1 MAGVAQRVQSTSS
14 APAHCHDET
23 VGFGFAAVLRDNADR
38 PLDERGP
45 ALHEPHHPHVA
56 VIAIMRRPHR
66 LSRLPSWFFLHGS
79 PPPLPALHPRRRGA
93 PPEGIGLCSAARAER
108 DALPSDHCCL
118 QSPEL
123 QPVESGVHP
132 TEFGLDDQREPLR
145 RQQRRQFV
153 AQRIEDAPPVRAG
166 IPSRIGV
173 PIPVWDIG
181 GLDKT
186 TSNGPDLAATPRSP
200 RTTRTLR
207 PRARTLI
214 RAVSTARDEMS
225 TAVTD
230 AAPSSAAVAARK
242 PVPVQKSNTRASA
255 VPHDSAMAC
264 ASRNESSCGR

>member
-181 GLDKT
+181 RIGQDDIEWPRPRCDTQVTAHYAHTQAARANIDSCSEHSARRDVDGRHRRGTQFCCCRRQKT
-186 TSNGPDLAATPRSP
+186 CASAEIQHSSVSCTPRFCHG
-200 RTTRTLR
+200 LR
-207 PRARTLI
+207 
-214 RAVSTARDEMS
+214 E
-225 TAVTD
+225 
-230 AAPSSAAVAARK
+230 
-242 PVPVQKSNTRASA
+242 
-255 VPHDSAMAC
+255 
-264 ASRNESSCGR
+264 